1 MTGATAVA
9 GNGLGSF
16 FEYERL
22 EGELDASIVFA
33 AAGREAYQCGNTES
47 GDACLSDARDCY
59 AKFTEDLASTPLD
72 HEMIRLLD
80 QKVWY
85 LRALLDSVAAVASGP
100 PSQNEA
106 A

>member
-1 MTGATAVA
+1 MAGATVVA

-33 AAGREAYQCGNTES
+33 AAGREAYQCGNIEW
-47 GDACLSDARDCY
+47 GDACLADARDCY
-59 AKFTEDLASTPLD
+59 ARFNEHLANTPLD
-72 HEMIRLLD
+72 HEMIRHLD

-85 LRALLDSVAAVASGP
+85 LRELLDSVAASGP
-100 PSQNEA
+100 PSKNEA